1 MRRRPSEEAPRPEGA
16 GFLFAA
22 WPEFWYNVGI
32 SKRKAKKM
40 SIFKAYDIRGVYG
53 RDLGQDDFYKI
64 ARAYARFI
72 SPRMVVVARD
82 CRASSDA
89 LFDAFSQGLV
99 DEGVDVTDIGLAST
113 PMSYFANASLKADGS
128 VMITASHNTKEW
140 NGCKLCRAGA
150 VPISGATGIKDIE
163 RMVAEMDADEPPRGA
178 GEVTKVDVS
187 REYAAHAAKFQ
198 HMARPLHVAV
208 DFANGMGIAEA
219 AAFAG
224 TPLTYDALYGEYD
237 GSFPNHD
244 ANPLHVETLKDLQA
258 LIRANPGKYAF
269 GVAFDGDADRAG
281 FLDERGDVIPMDF
294 MTALIARDLLAE
306 NPGAACFFDLRSSK
320 VVDET
325 IRAAGGRP
333 MMSRVGHSF
342 IKAQMR
348 ENDAIFAGELS
359 GHYYF
364 KANST
369 AESSSMA
376 TFALANIVSK
386 SDVPLSALVAP
397 LRKYSQSGEVNSK
410 VADAA
415 AVLDRVRAGYP
426 DFFELDGV
434 SVDRWDSEGWWFNV
448 RMSNTEPLVRLNLEA
463 KTPELMSA
471 RRDEM
476 LALIRA

>member
-1 MRRRPSEEAPRPEGA
+1 MG
-16 GFLFAA
+16 
-22 WPEFWYNVGI
+22 
-32 SKRKAKKM
+32 
-40 SIFKAYDIRGVYG
+40 IFKAYDIRGIY
-53 RDLGQDDFYKI
+53 GQDLTDDIFYKI
-64 ARAYARFI
+64 ARAYAKFAGVRK
-72 SPRMVVVARD
+72 VVVARD
-82 CRASSDA
+82 CRTHSEP
-89 LFDAFSQGLV
+89 LFAAFAKGLTDV
-99 DEGVDVTDIGLAST
+99 GVDVIDVGRAST

-140 NGCKLCRAGA
+140 NGCKLCRANA

-163 RMVAEMDADEPPRGA
+163 RMVETGDLGTDAEVKGK
-178 GEVTKVDVS
+178 VTQVDVS
-187 REYAAHAAKFQ
+187 AQYAAHVREFA
-198 HMARPLHVAV
+198 HLARPVHVAM
-208 DFANGMGIAEA
+208 DFANGMGIAES

-224 TPLTYDALYGEYD
+224 TALTYDSLYGDYD
-237 GSFPNHD
+237 GNFPNHD
-244 ANPLHVETLKDLQA
+244 ANPLHTETLKDLQA

-281 FLDERGDVIPMDF
+281 FLDEKGEIIPMDF
-294 MTALIARDLLAE
+294 MTALIAQDLLQSA
-306 NPGAACFFDLRSSK
+306 PGAACFYDLRSSK
-320 VVDET
+320 VAAEV
-325 IRAAGGRP
+325 IAAAGGKP

-386 SDVPLSALVAP
+386 SDKPLSALVAP
-397 LRKYSQSGEVNSK
+397 LRKYAHSGEINSK

-415 AVLDRVRAGYP
+415 AVLARVKAAFP
-426 DFFELDGV
+426 DNFELDGV
-434 SVDRWDSEGWWFNV
+434 SVDRWDAEGWWFNV

-463 KTPELMSA
+463 KTPDLMA
-471 RRDEM
+471 AKRDEM
-476 LALIRA
+476 LALIRQ

>member
-1 MRRRPSEEAPRPEGA
+1 
-16 GFLFAA
+16 
-22 WPEFWYNVGI
+22 
-32 SKRKAKKM
+32 M
-40 SIFKAYDIRGVYG
+40 SIFKAYDIRGIY
-53 RDLGQDDFYKI
+53 GQDLTQDIFYKI

-72 SPRMVVVARD
+72 APRKVVVARD
-82 CRASSDA
+82 CRTSSNA
-89 LFDAFSQGLV
+89 LFDAFAQGLV
-99 DEGVDVTDIGLAST
+99 DEAVDVVDIGLAST
-113 PMSYFANASLKADGS
+113 PMSYFANSFLKADGS

-163 RMVAEMDADEPPRGA
+163 RMVAEMDIDEPPRGI
-178 GEVTKVDVS
+178 GEISKVDVS
-187 REYAAHAAKFQ
+187 KEYAAHVAKFQ
-198 HMARPLHVAV
+198 HMAHPLRIAV

-224 TPLTYDALYGEYD
+224 SPLAYDALYGEYD
-237 GSFPNHD
+237 GNFPNHD

-258 LIRANPGKYAF
+258 LMRANPGKYAF

-281 FLDERGDVIPMDF
+281 FLDEKGDVIPMDF
-294 MTALIARDLLAE
+294 MTALIARDLLEA
-306 NPGAACFFDLRSSK
+306 NPGAACFYDLRSSK
-320 VVDET
+320 VAEET
-325 IRAAGGRP
+325 IAAAGGKP

-386 SDVPLSALVAP
+386 SGKPLSELVAP
-397 LRKYSQSGEVNSK
+397 LRKYSQSGEINSK

-415 AVLDRVRAGYP
+415 AVLEKVKARFP

-434 SVDRWDSEGWWFNV
+434 SVDRWDAEGWWCNV

-463 KTPELMSA
+463 KTPEQMAA